1 MPKPGSRP
9 IALLLG
15 ALGALAASQ
24 AVAQTLRVGLQ
35 SDPTTLDPARS
46 GAFIERIV
54 FASLCDKLVDIGPDL
69 SLRPELATGW
79 AWSDGARTLTLK
91 LRQNV
96 RFQDGTP
103 FDAEAVRINLER
115 YRNDRASRRRG
126 ELAALQ
132 SIETPAPDTVVL
144 RLSSPFVPLPSVL
157 ADRAG
162 MMLSPRAIA
171 EKPDALSDDPVC
183 AGAFRVVRRV
193 TQDRIEVE
201 RFQDYWNRPAIKL
214 ERVVFRPMP
223 DNTVRLLNLRAGQ
236 LDLVER
242 IAPSDVAAT
251 RADPR
256 LRVAEATT
264 IAYDLIQFNINH
276 GAGANSA
283 IARDARL
290 REAFELSIDRDV
302 INQVAMEG
310 LFVPSNQPE
319 PPGSTFHHADLPIP
333 KRDLARAR
341 ALMAAAGQPSPEVT
355 FRVVNTPTSV
365 QVATILQAMAGEA
378 GFRVKIEATEAA
390 AMVAAQERGDFEAAL
405 GIWSGRPDPDG
416 NTSIWLACNGFLNRA
431 KWCVNEVDAALVA
444 GRSATEAAERKP
456 HYRAA
461 WARMTED
468 RPYMVL
474 YHHRWFYAFSPKVT
488 GFAAAPD
495 GLIRFANLELA
506 P

>member
-1 MPKPGSRP
+1 MRQ
-9 IALLLG
+9 ARRVFAMAMLLG
-15 ALGALAASQ
+15 LCAAP
-24 AVAQTLRVGLQ
+24 APAQTLRIGIQ

-54 FASLCDKLVDIGPDL
+54 FASLCDKLIDIGPDL

-79 AWSDGARTLTLK
+79 SWSEDALSLTLTL
-91 LRQNV
+91 RDGV

-103 FDAEAVRINLER
+103 FDAEAAKLNLER
-115 YRNDRASRRRG
+115 YRNARESRRRA
-126 ELAALQ
+126 ELAPIAA
-132 SIETPAPDTVVL
+132 IETPSPRELVL

-162 MMLSPRAIA
+162 MMLSPKAIA
-171 EKPDALSDDPVC
+171 ERGEKLSDDPIC
-183 AGAFRVVRRV
+183 AGAFRIRQRV
-193 TQDRIEVE
+193 TQDRVEVE
-201 RFQDYWNRPAIKL
+201 RFDDYWNRAAIKL
-214 ERVVFRPMP
+214 ERVIFRPIP

-236 LDLVER
+236 LDLIER

-251 RADPR
+251 KADPR
-256 LRVAEATT
+256 LRVADATT
-264 IAYDLIQFNINH
+264 IAFDLIQFNINH
-276 GAGANSA
+276 GAGAASP

-290 REAFELSIDRDV
+290 REAFELSVDRQV
-302 INQVAMEG
+302 INQVVMEG

-333 KRDLARAR
+333 PRDVARAR
-341 ALMAAAGQPSPEVT
+341 ALLAASGQPSPEVVL
-355 FRVVNTPTSV
+355 RVANSPSSV
-365 QVATILQAMAGEA
+365 QVAEVIQAMTAEA

-390 AMVAAQERGDFEAAL
+390 AMVAAQERGDFEAAI

-431 KWCVNEVDAALVA
+431 KWCAPEIDAALA
-444 GRSATEAAERKP
+444 QGRSLTDPALRKP
-456 HYRAA
+456 HYRDA

-474 YHHRWFYAFSPKVT
+474 YHHRWFYAFSPKLT
-488 GFAAAPD
+488 GFAPAPD
-495 GLIRFANLELA
+495 GLIRFAGLA
-506 P
+506 LAN